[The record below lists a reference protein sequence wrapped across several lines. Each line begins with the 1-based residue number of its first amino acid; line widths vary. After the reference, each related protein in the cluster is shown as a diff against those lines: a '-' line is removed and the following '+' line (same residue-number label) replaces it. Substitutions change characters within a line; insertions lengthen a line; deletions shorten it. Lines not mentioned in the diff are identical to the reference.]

1 MTETEELR
9 AYMKDLDPEI
19 EVVGCSA
26 DDLVFD
32 ERVRLKCYLCENFDR
47 CLRCPGNFPSGLDM
61 EKAIRSN
68 DHMALIY
75 KEFEYRP
82 EMTTEEMRESG
93 REMHKRL
100 LQAEHFMMGRDHMLA
115 SVFIAGRCRQCAECP
130 QNGFCRKP
138 ELSRPSVEAAGID
151 VMTSA
156 RNAGIDVT
164 FTDPSRF
171 KRIGLLCW

>member
-1 MTETEELR
+1 MTETEALR
-9 AYMKDLDPEI
+9 EYMKGLDPQI
-19 EVVGCSA
+19 EVVDCSL

-32 ERVRLKCYLCENFDR
+32 ERVKFKCFCCENFDR
-47 CLRCPGNFPSGLDM
+47 CLRCPGNFPPGLDM

-82 EMTTEEMRESG
+82 DMSQEEMRESG
-93 REMHKRL
+93 RQMHRHL
-100 LQAEHFMMGRDHMLA
+100 LEAERFMMGKDHMFA
-115 SVFIAGRCRQCAECP
+115 SVFIAGRCRQCSECP
-130 QNGFCRKP
+130 ENGKCRHP
-138 ELSRPSVEAAGID
+138 ELARPSLEAAGID

-156 RNAGIDVT
+156 KNAGIDVT